1 MISDQDILL
10 VKALSGESDDNLVL
24 AFLTL
29 AGNKICRR
37 AFPFDHSITE
47 VPEQYKHLQIEG
59 AIYLLN
65 RRGAEGQT
73 SHSENGISRVYES
86 ADLPATL
93 LSEIIPYCGVVS

>member
-29 AGNKICRR
+29 AGDKICRR
-37 AFPFDHSITE
+37 AFPFDHAVTE
-47 VPEQYKHLQIEG
+47 VPAQYKHIQIEG
-59 AIYLLN
+59 AVYLLN